1 MALPHFASEPETPA
15 VTFRSRFL
23 CHLQGFA
30 EGAMPGFLGSVSFS
44 QRNLFGLNQKLSAS
58 AEVGQIDKTFKL
70 SHHDPW
76 VRGDPHHTSRTI
88 SIQNNRVVGTCVA
101 GCVCINVHVSC
112 SEENG
117 LCCLA
122 GCTLLPMLK
131 HGIPHC
137 NAVDAGGPACTGG
150 NAKDTCSQPVLRET
164 VECSRFDEPL
174 SYTCLCPAC
183 AGNAIH
189 GKAPDELGPQA
200 AQGVQ
205 QEGNVM
211 VGRVTGG
218 VEYSRPLSTGWSGS
232 LGLNWQRSGCMD
244 DKGVPQTKA
253 SKLWV
258 PSH

>member
-1 MALPHFASEPETPA
+1 
-15 VTFRSRFL
+15 
-23 CHLQGFA
+23 
-30 EGAMPGFLGSVSFS
+30 MPGFLGSVSFS

-88 SIQNNRVVGTCVA
+88 SIQNNRAVGTCAA
-101 GCVCINVHVSC
+101 GCIHKVCVC
-112 SEENG
+112 
-117 LCCLA
+117 
-122 GCTLLPMLK
+122 P
-131 HGIPHC
+131 
-137 NAVDAGGPACTGG
+137 AVRTMERVAWLGVPWFGQQTG
-150 NAKDTCSQPVLRET
+150 NASAWHPLLQLLLTLAKQPLGSQTTHHVQSACRHEGTTEGNRLG
-164 VECSRFDEPL
+164 CPL
-174 SYTCLCPAC
+174 PHTCLRPAC

-189 GKAPDELGPQA
+189 GKAPDELGPQV

-211 VGRVTGG
+211 VGRITGG

-232 LGLNWQRSGCMD
+232 LGLNWQRSGCTD

-253 SKLWV
+253 SRLWV
-258 PSH
+258 AWDVDMCKHTWQGCQSCHRHRSS